1 MKYNSIFVLLL
12 SFMTLLLCSSGVRTE
27 APVHSM
33 KLWYREPA
41 KQWTDALPVGN
52 GRLGAM
58 VYGKTDRETIQL
70 NEESLWAGSKINNNN
85 PQALSALPQIRNL
98 LLNDSNLRASEL
110 ANKTLLGT
118 PPRIRSYQ
126 TLGDLMIQL
135 QSNGDVKNYRREL
148 DLTTGIA
155 STVFEQNG
163 VQFSRTVFASAP
175 DNVIAVRMTAKR
187 GKISASIS
195 LRRQKDATTTAAGNY
210 LLMEGQINDP
220 ENPQAGPG
228 GKHMKFAAKAEIKL
242 EGGKLTAKG
251 DSLIIQGATSFTILL
266 TAKTDY
272 NLSILNFDPSIQT
285 VSECN
290 KILNKAKSKPFAE
303 LEKTHIADHQSMFNR
318 VDFKICNE
326 ITDTIPTDIR
336 LKNVIAGQSDLHLEE
351 LYFQY
356 GRYLLM
362 GSSRA
367 PGVLPANLQGIWNK
381 DTDAPWNSDF
391 HVNINL
397 QMNYWLADA
406 CNLSETVTPL
416 TNFFTRL
423 MEPGAVTA
431 REMYGCQGWTMHH
444 LTDPFGRTG
453 LMDGVQWG
461 TFPMGGPWMSLH
473 FWDHYLY
480 TQDKNYLKN
489 EAWPI
494 LKGAA
499 QFVTCFLIPDKNGNL
514 VTAPSY
520 SPENTFYLPGS
531 KTRMQLTYG
540 ATMDIQI
547 ARELL
552 NATISAASILN
563 EDPQFIQA
571 MKEVLEKLPP
581 TRIGK
586 TGTIMEWIK
595 DYDEAEPGHRHI
607 SHLFGLH
614 PGTQINQSTPELM
627 AAARKTLER
636 RLSNGGGHTGWSR
649 AWIINFYARL
659 KDADKAYEHLKALLA
674 KSTLTNLFDTHP
686 PFQIDG
692 NFGGTA
698 GIAEMLLQSHTKF
711 IEILPALPSAWK
723 TGHISGLKARGNYI
737 FDISWENGKLKQLK
751 IKSLSGGTCIIGYN
765 NLIKDITIPA
775 GQTFTFGGNLNLTQ

>member
-1 MKYNSIFVLLL
+1 MKFNRNFFLLL
-12 SFMTLLLCSSGVRTE
+12 SLSILLFTSGMRPE
-27 APVHSM
+27 APDHIM
-33 KLWYREPA
+33 KLWYLEPA

-58 VYGKTDRETIQL
+58 VFGKTDREIIQL
-70 NEESLWAGSKINNNN
+70 NEESLWAGTKINNNN
-85 PQALSALPQIRNL
+85 PQALSNLSEIRNL
-98 LLNDSNLRASEL
+98 LLNDSNLQASAL
-110 ANKTLLGT
+110 ASKSLLGT

-126 TLGDLMIQL
+126 TLGDLIIQL
-135 QSNGDVKNYRREL
+135 NSRGNVKNYRREL

-163 VQFSRTVFASAP
+163 VEYSRLVFASAP
-175 DNVIAVRMTAKR
+175 DNVIAVRMKAKK
-187 GKISASIS
+187 GKINASVS
-195 LRRQKDATTTAAGNY
+195 LRRSKDATITATDNY
-210 LLMEGQINDP
+210 LLLEGQINDP
-220 ENPQAGPG
+220 ENALAGPG
-228 GKHMKFAAKAEIKL
+228 GKHMRFAAKAEIEQ
-242 EGGKLTAKG
+242 EGGKLTATG
-251 DSLIIQGATSFTILL
+251 DSLIIQDAKAFTILL

-272 NLSILNFDPSIQT
+272 NPDILNFDPSIQT
-285 VSECN
+285 VTRCN
-290 KILNKAKSKPFAE
+290 NILAQAKAKPYPE
-303 LEKTHIADHQSMFNR
+303 LEKTHIRDHQSMFNR
-318 VDFKICNE
+318 VGFKICDE
-326 ITDTIPTDIR
+326 VTDTVPTDIR
-336 LKNVIAGQSDLHLEE
+336 LKNVIAGKHDLHLEE

-367 PGVLPANLQGIWNK
+367 PGILPANLQGIWNK
-381 DTDAPWNSDF
+381 ETEAPWNSDF

-406 CNLSETVTPL
+406 CNLSETVIPL

-423 MEPGAVTA
+423 MEPGSVTA
-431 REMYGCQGWTMHH
+431 REMYGCHGWTMHH

-480 TQDKNYLKN
+480 TLDKNYLRN

-499 QFVTCFLIPDKNGNL
+499 QFVTCYLIPDKNGNL

-520 SPENTFYLPGS
+520 SPENTFYLPDS
-531 KTRMQLTYG
+531 RTKMQLTYG

-547 ARELL
+547 IRELL
-552 NATISAASILN
+552 NASISAAQILN
-563 EDPQFIQA
+563 DDPQFIQT
-571 MKEVLEKLPP
+571 MKDVLVKLPP
-581 TRIGK
+581 TKIGK

-595 DYDEAEPGHRHI
+595 DYEEAEPGHRHI

-614 PGTQINQSTPELM
+614 PGTQISAATPELM
-627 AAARKTLER
+627 MAARKTLER

-659 KDADKAYEHLKALLA
+659 KDSEKAYEHLRALLA
-674 KSTLTNLFDTHP
+674 KSTLSNLFDTHP

-711 IEILPALPSAWK
+711 IDILPALPPAWK
-723 TGHISGLKARGNYI
+723 NGHISGLKARGNYI
-737 FDISWENGKLKQLK
+737 VDITWENGKLKKLN
-751 IKSLSGGTCIIGYN
+751 IKSLSGGTCVIGYN
-765 NLIKDITIPA
+765 NLMKDVTIPS
-775 GQTFTFGGNLNLTQ
+775 GQTYTFGENLNLIQ